1 MKQGKW
7 MSILLLALFLV
18 GCGTNGP
25 SNVEAEEVI
34 YGVYFKEARII
45 EKRAC
50 ELTVQMEADGYT
62 NVWLVRYEFDLGSE
76 GVMLLAETDS
86 EEYPWLPYMTMA
98 GASSN
103 LILES
108 CP

>member
-7 MSILLLALFLV
+7 IFILLLALFLA
-18 GCGTNGP
+18 GCGTGGP
-25 SNVEAEEVI
+25 SSAQAEEVI
-34 YGVYFKEARII
+34 YGVYFQEAKII

-50 ELTVQMEADGYT
+50 ELTAQMEADGYT
-62 NVWLVRYEFDLGSE
+62 NVWLVRYEFDSGSE

-86 EEYPWLPYMTMA
+86 EEYPWSPYMA